1 MNHFLYI
8 DQYTARDRVTVGFH
22 REECDGREQNKI
34 LMVDDEP
41 DLKPLVMSR
50 MRRDIRAG
58 RYEFIFAE
66 DGVEAVGILYSDKDI
81 DIIITDINMPRMD
94 GLTLLNEISKIN
106 PDTVTIVVSAYGDMP
121 NIRTAMNRGAF
132 DFVTKP
138 INF

>member
-1 MNHFLYI
+1 MNHFLCI
-8 DQYTARDRVTVGFH
+8 AQYTARDRVTVGFH

-66 DGVEAVGILYSDKDI
+66 DGVEAVGILSSDKDI
-81 DIIITDINMPRMD
+81 DIIITDINMPRN
-94 GLTLLNEISKIN
+94 GW
-106 PDTVTIVVSAYGDMP
+106 PDSIERD
-121 NIRTAMNRGAF
+121 
-132 DFVTKP
+132 K
-138 INF
+138 